1 MLVVQHESFFRRPK
15 KLLLIINFENLPPFF
30 ASVPERS
37 RVGCVGRSSSS
48 SSSVRK
54 KRAKR
59 GVLND
64 VVFFVALIGRRGGR
78 RQ

>member
-15 KLLLIINFENLPPFF
+15 KLLLINFENLPPFF
-30 ASVPERS
+30 ASVPERAS
-37 RVGCVGRSSSS
+37 ALGAPPPPPPFAKSAQKGGR
-48 SSSVRK
+48 
-54 KRAKR
+54 
-59 GVLND
+59 ND